1 MKCASAM
8 LTNGQVKIL
17 KTATKTAIKSNE
29 VGIEFRLPSARS
41 CAVYAACSAKP
52 SAGMAM
58 RMAA

>member
-1 MKCASAM
+1 M